1 MYDIK
6 IMYECAIELMKID
19 VEKSGYV
26 KQFEDLYNKYGVDIV
41 NSVREDFRGCKLG
54 I

>member
-1 MYDIK
+1 MNNIEKLYQ
-6 IMYECAIELMKID
+6 CAIELMKID
-19 VEKSGYV
+19 ATKSGYTE
-26 KQFEDLYNKYGVDIV
+26 QFKRLYNKYGVDIV